1 MRCVVILSH
10 KYRTG
15 VYQKAVDKFK
25 KLESSS
31 SLSQTDSGEENMRKK
46 NVPKNLVQDYI
57 VSNLSSD
64 EELPTAP
71 KIPRTEI
78 IQRLTPL
85 IPLENFTP
93 SNTNRRV
100 NTPISRC
107 STPITTINGQCQG
120 CNKTEVLA
128 EVIKN
133 QEIMKNSINNLIHLQ
148 MNNGHY
154 NNVLIGNTSTLKA
167 CITKEELGNF
177 DSSLEEKDYMM
188 KMVGVL
194 HLIGVNM
201 CSGKDKLCFS
211 KLKNIIKLI
220 TVSVRKNA
228 ICTSATQQEIENSI
242 KPWFRNAADRAG
254 GRNKRTKKENNEVL
268 NQ

>member
-1 MRCVVILSH
+1 MFLVILCC
-10 KYRTG
+10 
-15 VYQKAVDKFK
+15 
-25 KLESSS
+25 L
-31 SLSQTDSGEENMRKK
+31 
-46 NVPKNLVQDYI
+46 
-57 VSNLSSD
+57 
-64 EELPTAP
+64 
-71 KIPRTEI
+71 
-78 IQRLTPL
+78 RLTPL

-93 SNTNRRV
+93 SNINHRV

-107 STPITTINGQCQG
+107 STLITTINGQCQG
-120 CNKTEVLA
+120 CNKTEVLLA

-167 CITKEELGNF
+167 CITKEELENF

-194 HLIGVNM
+194 HLIG
-201 CSGKDKLCFS
+201 GKDVADTTRK
-211 KLKNIIKLI
+211 ILI
-220 TVSVRKNA
+220 SVRKNA
-228 ICTSATQQEIENSI
+228 ICTPATQQAIENSI